1 MKCKF
6 LLRIHG
12 KPKGKLANEFRVNPN
27 REFFKYPLYKA
38 IELIQNLNKSKID
51 DDVFEAME
59 ISSLLL
65 ARYGDNIESSISSIR
80 ICQDNERVYFEFTKD
95 KYIAGYLKDQIITRT
110 DLGFIVENYEDRV
123 FEPKNHIRVN
133 VNKFLDLDD
142 YSILNC
148 VGEIFTQEWIEKQLN
163 EIK

>member
-12 KPKGKLANEFRVNPN
+12 KSKGKLANEFRVNPN
-27 REFFKYPLYKA
+27 REFFKCPLYKA
-38 IELIQNLNKSKID
+38 IELIQNFNKSKID

-110 DLGFIVENYEDRV
+110 DLGFIV
-123 FEPKNHIRVN
+123 
-133 VNKFLDLDD
+133 
-142 YSILNC
+142 
-148 VGEIFTQEWIEKQLN
+148 
-163 EIK
+163 